1 MRLYSRL
8 EAPKLMRIPRRC
20 FVALSWFRSWAWLTV
35 VTTPIACL
43 NENIF
48 KTNKVSAVTTRKS
61 SPFVIH
67 REFDLSPKGNPTLG
81 ELNCQRRLINCLQE
95 AVSQFAMDLHRC
107 ANNFIGLRFHPESV
121 KICAICGQTF
131 TLEPHAV
138 RSLGPDAPK
147 SGRGRLFQSDHSLCS
162 LNKWGGED

>member
-1 MRLYSRL
+1 M
-8 EAPKLMRIPRRC
+8 
-20 FVALSWFRSWAWLTV
+20 TV

-107 ANNFIGLRFHPESV
+107 ANNFIGLRVGFHPESV

-131 TLEPHAV
+131 TLGRLAQ
-138 RSLGPDAPK
+138 
-147 SGRGRLFQSDHSLCS
+147 RGRLVRTLPSQIGVVFSEVTVVRAL
-162 LNKWGGED
+162 